1 MRRITVALFALMMI
15 AGAVAAHAFDG
26 AEKKAVT
33 NKLCPVSGGPV
44 VEKYRTEYKGQ
55 FVYLCCEGCVNEFNK
70 NAEAIVAK
78 MSKEEQEPSRSTQLA
93 RFPASRLI
101 KRSSSSLKVARS
113 ISAAIIASKN
123 TRRIIPE
130 RSNPVTLRALVL
142 VRVSAKNLIFIL
154 RAADEARA
162 DFGVAR
168 QRSPL
173 ALWRNKL

>member
-1 MRRITVALFALMMI
+1 MRRITVAFFALMMI

-78 MSKEEQEPSRSTQLA
+78 MSKEEQE
-93 RFPASRLI
+93 LI
-101 KRSSSSLKVARS
+101 KINTVCPISGEPIDQKKFVEFEGRKVYFCCDHCTE
-113 ISAAIIASKN
+113 KYKKDH
-123 TRRIIPE
+123 PG
-130 RSNPVTLRALVL
+130 
-142 VRVSAKNLIFIL
+142 AK
-154 RAADEARA
+154 
-162 DFGVAR
+162 
-168 QRSPL
+168 
-173 ALWRNKL
+173 